1 MERSGLTFW
10 DALKSIL
17 CNPIVEQLL
26 QYNLYLLRGESIFLF
41 HLFSYYQVH
50 IIRGDSMQKT
60 IGLLLDRMSKTTKCF
75 NSPYKYA
82 NYLGASWTFL
92 KKIYCLC
99 I

>member
-1 MERSGLTFW
+1 
-10 DALKSIL
+10 
-17 CNPIVEQLL
+17 
-26 QYNLYLLRGESIFLF
+26 
-41 HLFSYYQVH
+41 
-50 IIRGDSMQKT
+50 MQKT